1 MTKIINIKTGV
12 ERTIEPPKLPKCEV
26 CDVDVEERF
35 GGIIGDISK
44 AVMQQPPTVPPKIS
58 YNPTGPNKPDM
69 EEEID
74 DAD

>member
-35 GGIIGDISK
+35 GGIIGDIGK
-44 AVMQQPPTVPPKIS
+44 LPVAFCGVCIS
-58 YNPTGPNKPDM
+58 GIVKMLVDRNEKNM
-69 EEEID
+69 
-74 DAD
+74 